1 MAAQSDGGG
10 DAARA
15 LDALRRIVRA
25 LRVSSRAVERDVGI
39 SGAQLFVLRQLATA
53 PRQSLNDLV
62 ARTLTHQSSVSE
74 VVSRL
79 VDRGFV
85 SRRVAADD
93 ARRAELQLTA
103 KGRALLRSAP
113 QTVQTSLLD
122 GFTRLPA
129 AHRRSLAD
137 GLAAWIEAS
146 GLAGV
151 EPTMFF
157 ESSRAR
163 AGAAAAAPA
172 SPRADR
178 QRGASVQRTPSRRSR
193 RVDG

>member
-39 SGAQLFVLRQLATA
+39 SGAQLFVLRQLAAA

-122 GFTRLPA
+122 GFARLST
-129 AHRRSLAD
+129 AHRRALAD

-146 GLAGV
+146 GLAGI

-157 ESSRAR
+157 ESPRAR
-163 AGAAAAAPA
+163 TGAAAAPA

-178 QRGASVQRTPSRRSR
+178 QRGSSVQRTPSRRSR

>member
-39 SGAQLFVLRQLATA
+39 SGAQLFVLRQLAAA

-122 GFTRLPA
+122 GFARLST
-129 AHRRSLAD
+129 AHRRALAD

-146 GLAGV
+146 GLAGI

-157 ESSRAR
+157 ESPRAR
-163 AGAAAAAPA
+163 TGAAAAPA

-178 QRGASVQRTPSRRSR
+178 QRGSSVKRTPSRRSR